1 MRLKRL
7 KVIKADGSTEQ
18 YLHTKV
24 IGSFNYALDLIDQ
37 PNVFAA
43 EQFAE
48 AVTFHLY
55 KKNQTHTVTS
65 EEIFLMVL
73 AVLDATGY
81 GNAAL
86 ALRESHLN
94 RKLRRRRIEV
104 IKNTASG
111 PDDIESITCQWNK
124 SIIAEDLVKIH
135 GFDRQIARAIAS
147 TVEQKV
153 LSLGITRIPSSLI
166 KQLVFIDMD
175 TTIKAEKQL
184 QMATG

>member
-24 IGSFNYALDLIDQ
+24 IGSFNYALELIDQ

-81 GNAAL
+81 ANAAL
-86 ALRESHLN
+86 AIRESHLN

-104 IKNTASG
+104 VKNNTA
-111 PDDIESITCQWNK
+111 DQETIECTTCQWNK
-124 SIIAEDLVKIH
+124 STIADELVQIY

-153 LSLGITRIPSSLI
+153 LCLGITRIPSSLI
-166 KQLVFIDMD
+166 KQLVFIDME
-175 TTIKAEKQL
+175 TTIMAEKQL